1 MLCMRKET
9 GTFPGSKGGRCV
21 SLTTLPPSCAVVMKS
36 VNLNFLEPSGP
47 IKACNG
53 TALPLPLCEKKLN
66 ANPDPVMM
74 ERKPASR
81 TSCSLCIRYT
91 GRLFPLQE
99 SFIAVSE
106 WKYNC
111 LIGFTFLRKC
121 RITKSRGRLGRN
133 TCQPAN

>member
-1 MLCMRKET
+1 MHGAKYINWYYKIC
-9 GTFPGSKGGRCV
+9 CV
-21 SLTTLPPSCAVVMKS
+21 
-36 VNLNFLEPSGP
+36 
-47 IKACNG
+47 
-53 TALPLPLCEKKLN
+53 CEKKLN
-66 ANPDPVMM
+66 ANPDTVMT

-99 SFIAVSE
+99 SFIAVPE

-121 RITKSRGRLGRN
+121 PITKSRGRLGRN
-133 TCQPAN
+133 TCQPANWLRDWRNYTVIVCLCVRRQPATLYR